1 MAARQRRIYELLEPR
16 VVRASRAVRV
26 EITGGLLRVLA
37 LTVLP
42 VGVAVSAL
50 TADPDLDISPFWTAL
65 ILPIVVSA
73 LGTLA
78 WGRPS

>member
-1 MAARQRRIYELLEPR
+1 MAVQQRRVSELLEPR
-16 VVRASRAVRV
+16 LVRTSRAVRV

-37 LTVLP
+37 QTVLP
-42 VGVAVSAL
+42 VGVAVIAL
-50 TADPDLDISPFWTAL
+50 TANPDLGISPFWTAL